1 MYSIHLFCF
10 YFSLKYSIFYEIRN
24 CAEISSTRKI
34 LYSEGRMLVSWFR
47 PHIILIMLTTT
58 FYLQQSASCNLNN
71 IEGNDIDLVVE
82 TFSSEKTKT
91 KRNEDISSNFRNFTS
106 LLIRLQQESRRSK
119 RSAKEK
125 SEFSTSFTVFILE
138 LIMVLMS
145 NLCTHMTRS
154 YKNSVPQVKL
164 NIIIIISHYIV
175 ELGNLLLI
183 FQVWFNNFQES

>member
-58 FYLQQSASCNLNN
+58 FYLQQSASCNLNDIEGN
-71 IEGNDIDLVVE
+71 DIEGNDIDLVVE

-106 LLIRLQQESRRSK
+106 FLIRLQQESRRSK

-175 ELGNLLLI
+175 KLGNLLLI
-183 FQVWFNNFQES
+183 FQVCMV

>member
-1 MYSIHLFCF
+1 MKYVIVQKYPVLVR
-10 YFSLKYSIFYEIRN
+10 FSTLKVP
-24 CAEISSTRKI
+24 
-34 LYSEGRMLVSWFR
+34 RMLVSWFR
-47 PHIILIMLTTT
+47 PHIILIMLATT
-58 FYLQQSASCNLNN
+58 FYLQQSASCNLND